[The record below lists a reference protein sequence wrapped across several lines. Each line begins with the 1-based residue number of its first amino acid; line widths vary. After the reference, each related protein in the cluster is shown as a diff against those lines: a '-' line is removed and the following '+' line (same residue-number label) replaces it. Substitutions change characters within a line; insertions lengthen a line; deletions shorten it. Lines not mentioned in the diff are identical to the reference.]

1 MGSRSD
7 PHERHSQLQNEAQSN
22 LSVVQNL
29 KLDRILG
36 FDRILGEEGI
46 GGNLGGRN
54 VFQLQGRRTVRN
66 NAVYG
71 GPGHYS
77 PDERAAPCLPLRRLP
92 EQQRHRHQRQRPQGQ
107 VLASLSASPSPAV
120 SVRLPALSCA
130 AAAPVSCE
138 GSASSSPCPSSQDSR
153 RCALEKAEQLKQ
165 QRKKEVGP
173 KRESGREVNA
183 QADDLAY
190 VMLSHPVHKNL
201 LEAPT
206 EVSKEKGTRVDRF
219 MHELLQKGDSAK
231 KYMQSFR
238 SKKFNDVILLDNY
251 VKRRSGFVG
260 SRLRALQTHSKRS
273 KVHMSMKEHKKCGTF
288 DLSQDLCQFHHFV
301 PMHEMWKS
309 YMIELF
315 KSRKGDPLDKSL
327 LTADLHGAIIHVADC
342 KVTSFIGANGIMIR
356 ETAAT
361 FGLITRDN
369 KFRVVPKRDSV
380 FIFQADCWKVT
391 LFGEKL
397 IGRDSGL

>member
-1 MGSRSD
+1 METTTQDNR
-7 PHERHSQLQNEAQSN
+7 
-22 LSVVQNL
+22 
-29 KLDRILG
+29 K
-36 FDRILGEEGI
+36 
-46 GGNLGGRN
+46 
-54 VFQLQGRRTVRN
+54 
-66 NAVYG
+66 
-71 GPGHYS
+71 
-77 PDERAAPCLPLRRLP
+77 RAMDAI
-92 EQQRHRHQRQRPQGQ
+92 
-107 VLASLSASPSPAV
+107 
-120 SVRLPALSCA
+120 
-130 AAAPVSCE
+130 
-138 GSASSSPCPSSQDSR
+138 DR

-173 KRESGREVNA
+173 KRESGREVSKPSEHLTVARGTKSSLVSASKDA

-342 KVTSFIGANGIMIR
+342 KWCQRGI
-356 ETAAT
+356 
-361 FGLITRDN
+361 
-369 KFRVVPKRDSV
+369 PSSYS
-380 FIFQADCWKVT
+380 
-391 LFGEKL
+391 KL
-397 IGRDSGL
+397 IAGKSRYLEKNSLEETQACDREVLVAAVQEAHV

>member
-1 MGSRSD
+1 METTTQDNR
-7 PHERHSQLQNEAQSN
+7 
-22 LSVVQNL
+22 
-29 KLDRILG
+29 K
-36 FDRILGEEGI
+36 
-46 GGNLGGRN
+46 
-54 VFQLQGRRTVRN
+54 
-66 NAVYG
+66 
-71 GPGHYS
+71 
-77 PDERAAPCLPLRRLP
+77 RAMDAI
-92 EQQRHRHQRQRPQGQ
+92 
-107 VLASLSASPSPAV
+107 
-120 SVRLPALSCA
+120 
-130 AAAPVSCE
+130 
-138 GSASSSPCPSSQDSR
+138 DR

-173 KRESGREVNA
+173 KRESGREVSKPSEHLTVARGTKSSLVSASKDA